1 LWVELPVLLV
11 VALAVA
17 VVIKTFLI
25 QPFYVPSESM
35 LPTIETN
42 DRVMVSK
49 LNYRFADPRRGEIV
63 VFTSPFNDEVDQE
76 SIPQAVVR
84 HVLEAIGIQTASA
97 DDLIKRIV
105 AVGGDTV
112 EIRDG
117 SLYVNGEL
125 ADEPYLFQQGGMP
138 AFGPELVPADSVFV
152 MGDNRAVSYDSRR
165 FGAIPLDHVLGEAV
179 VRIWPLS
186 RFGAVDSV
194 PTSQ

>member
-1 LWVELPVLLV
+1 MI
-11 VALAVA
+11 ALAVA
-17 VVIKTFLI
+17 VLIKTFLI

-49 LNYRFADPRRGEIV
+49 LNYRFADPQRGEIV
-63 VFTSPFNDEVDQE
+63 VFISPFNDQVDQE
-76 SIPQAVVR
+76 SIPQAVLR
-84 HVLEAIGIQTASA
+84 HILEAIGIQTASA

-105 AVGGDTV
+105 AVEGDTV

-117 SLYVNGEL
+117 VLYVNGEL
-125 ADEPYLFQQGGMP
+125 VDEPYLFQQGGMP
-138 AFGPELVPADSVFV
+138 PFGPEVVPADSVFV

-194 PTSQ
+194 PSS